1 MNNDQPLP
9 PSKRWMLPVAIVV
22 VIAVAGGVMSMRP
35 AKPVVPE
42 KVDAPAVMELAAAD
56 VFAVVARDLRV
67 QLPMSGSL
75 TAQQQ
80 AVVKSKVAGEVRE
93 APVAEGIRV
102 RRGEVVVRLD
112 TGDLKARVGAQEG
125 ALDDARA
132 RLALASKNRENS
144 NALLK
149 QKFISQNALDTSQNG
164 VDLAM
169 AAVKSATAQLD
180 IARRALDDAQ
190 VRSPIDGII
199 SKRYLQAGEKAA
211 PDMALFAVVDLS
223 RLILEA
229 PVPASEIPRV
239 QVGQGVSFAVD
250 GFGTRLFAGDVVRIN
265 PAAEAGSRAII
276 VYVAVANADG
286 ALKSGMYAKGG
297 ITLGKSSL
305 VPAVPVAALRTKN
318 GVTTVLRIDGNK
330 IDGNKIVEQI
340 VQPGLRN
347 EEEGMVEITDGLA
360 VGMQVLAVRLDGVKA
375 GTLVKL
381 PTPKG

>member
-9 PSKRWMLPVAIVV
+9 PSKRWMIPVAVVV

-35 AKPVVPE
+35 AKPVEPE
-42 KVDAPAVMELAAAD
+42 KATTPAVMELAAAD
-56 VFAVVARDLRV
+56 VFTIVARDLRV
-67 QLPMSGSL
+67 QLPVSGAL

-80 AVVKSKVAGEVRE
+80 AIVKSKVAGEVRE
-93 APVAEGIRV
+93 TLVAEGIRV
-102 RRGEVVVRLD
+102 RRGEIVVRLD
-112 TGDLKARVGAQEG
+112 TADLAARLAAQQA

-132 RLALASKNRENS
+132 RLALANKNRENS
-144 NALLK
+144 NELLK

-164 VDLAM
+164 VDLAQ
-169 AAVKSATAQLD
+169 AAVKSASAQLD

-199 SKRYLQAGEKAA
+199 SKRYVQAGEKAA

-229 PVPASEIPRV
+229 LVPASDIPRV
-239 QVGQGVSFAVD
+239 QVGQGVRFAVD
-250 GFGTRLFAGDVVRIN
+250 GFDARVFSGEVVRIN

-286 ALKSGMYAKGG
+286 ALKSGMYATGG
-297 ITLGKSSL
+297 ITLRTAPQ
-305 VPAVPVAALRTKN
+305 VAAVPVATLRIKD
-318 GVTTVLRIDGNK
+318 GVSTVLRIADGK
-330 IDGNKIVEQI
+330 VIEQV

-347 EEEGMVEITDGLA
+347 DAEGMVEITAGLS
-360 VGMQVLAVRLDGVKA
+360 VGMQVLAVKLDGIKA
-375 GTLVKL
+375 GSLVKL
-381 PTPKG
+381 PATKG

>member
-42 KVDAPAVMELAAAD
+42 KVDTPAVMELAAAD

-80 AVVKSKVAGEVRE
+80 AIVKSKVAGEVRE

-169 AAVKSATAQLD
+169 AAVKSASAQLD

-199 SKRYLQAGEKAA
+199 SKRYVQAGEKAA

-265 PAAEAGSRAII
+265 PAAEPGSRAII

-305 VPAVPVAALRTKN
+305 VPAVPVAALRSKD

-330 IDGNKIVEQI
+330 INGNKIVEQI

>member
-9 PSKRWMLPVAIVV
+9 PSKRWMIPVAVVV

-35 AKPVVPE
+35 AKPVEPE
-42 KVDAPAVMELAAAD
+42 KNAAPAVMELAAAD
-56 VFAVVARDLRV
+56 VFTVIARDLRV
-67 QLPMSGSL
+67 QLPMSGAL

-80 AVVKSKVAGEVRE
+80 AIVKSKVAGEVRA

-112 TGDLKARVGAQEG
+112 TADLKARVGVQEG

-132 RLALASKNRENS
+132 RLALAGKNRENS
-144 NALLK
+144 NELLK
-149 QKFISQNALDTSQNG
+149 QKFISQNALDTTQNG
-164 VDLAM
+164 VDLAQ
-169 AAVKSATAQLD
+169 AAVKSASAQLD
-180 IARRALDDAQ
+180 IARRAFDDAQ

-199 SKRYLQAGEKAA
+199 SKRYVQAGEKAT

-239 QVGQGVSFAVD
+239 QVGQGVTFAVD
-250 GFGTRLFAGDVVRIN
+250 GFGPRVFTGDVVRIN
-265 PAAEAGSRAII
+265 PAAEAGSRAIM

-305 VPAVPVAALRTKN
+305 VPAVPVAALRSKD
-318 GVTTVLRIDGNK
+318 GVTTVLRIADGK
-330 IDGNKIVEQI
+330 IIEQ
-340 VQPGLRN
+340 VVRPGLRN
-347 EEEGMVEITDGLA
+347 DDEGMVEITAGLS
-360 VGMQVLAVRLDGVKA
+360 VGMPVLAVKLDGIKA
-375 GTLVKL
+375 GSLVKL
-381 PTPKG
+381 PATKG

>member
-1 MNNDQPLP
+1 MI
-9 PSKRWMLPVAIVV
+9 PVAVVV

-35 AKPVVPE
+35 AKPVTPE
-42 KVDAPAVMELAAAD
+42 KVAAPAVMELATAD
-56 VFAVVARDLRV
+56 VFTVVARDLRV

-75 TAQQQ
+75 TAQHQ
-80 AVVKSKVAGEVRE
+80 AIVKSKVAGEVRE
-93 APVAEGIRV
+93 APVAEGFRV

-112 TGDLKARVGAQEG
+112 TGDLKARVGVQES

-132 RLALASKNRENS
+132 RLALANKNRENS
-144 NALLK
+144 TALLK
-149 QKFISQNALDTSQNG
+149 QKFISQNALDTTQNG

-169 AAVKSATAQLD
+169 AAVKSASAQLD
-180 IARRALDDAQ
+180 IARRALGDAQ

-199 SKRYLQAGEKAA
+199 SKRYVQAGEKAA
-211 PDMALFAVVDLS
+211 PDMALFAVVDLT

-239 QVGQGVSFAVD
+239 QVGQGVTFAVD
-250 GFGTRLFAGDVVRIN
+250 GFGTRVFTGDVARIN
-265 PAAEAGSRAII
+265 PAAEVGSRAIM
-276 VYVAVANADG
+276 VYVAVANTDG

-297 ITLGKSSL
+297 ITLGNSSL
-305 VPAVPVAALRTKN
+305 VPAVPVAALRSKD
-318 GVTTVLRIDGNK
+318 GVTSVLR

-347 EEEGMVEITDGLA
+347 EDEGMVEITAGLS
-360 VGMQVLAVRLDGVKA
+360 VGMQVLAVKLDGIRA

-381 PTPKG
+381 PSSKG

>member
-1 MNNDQPLP
+1 MI
-9 PSKRWMLPVAIVV
+9 PVAVV
-22 VIAVAGGVMSMRP
+22 IVIAVAGGVMSMRP
-35 AKPVVPE
+35 AKQVAPD
-42 KVDAPAVMELAAAD
+42 KAAAPAVMELAAAD
-56 VFAVVARDLRV
+56 VVTVVARDLRV
-67 QLPMSGSL
+67 QLPMSGAL

-80 AVVKSKVAGEVRE
+80 AIVKSKVAGEVRE

-112 TGDLKARVGAQEG
+112 TADLKARVGAQEG

-144 NALLK
+144 NELLK
-149 QKFISQNALDTSQNG
+149 QKFISQNALDTTQNG
-164 VDLAM
+164 VDLAQ
-169 AAVKSATAQLD
+169 AAVKSASAQLD
-180 IARRALDDAQ
+180 IARRAFDDAL

-199 SKRYLQAGEKAA
+199 SKRYVQAGEKAA

-239 QVGQGVSFAVD
+239 QVGQGVTFAVD
-250 GFGTRLFAGDVVRIN
+250 GFGTRVFTGDVVRIN
-265 PAAEAGSRAII
+265 PAAEAGSRAIM

-297 ITLGKSSL
+297 ITLGKSAL
-305 VPAVPVAALRTKN
+305 VPAVPVAALRSKD
-318 GVTTVLRIDGNK
+318 GVSTVLRIENGK
-330 IDGNKIVEQI
+330 VIEQ
-340 VQPGLRN
+340 VVRPGLRN
-347 EEEGMVEITDGLA
+347 DDEGIVEITGGLS
-360 VGMQVLAVRLDGVKA
+360 VGMQVLAVRLDGIKA

-381 PTPKG
+381 PATKG

>member
-9 PSKRWMLPVAIVV
+9 PSKRWMIPVAVVV

-35 AKPVVPE
+35 AKPVEPE
-42 KVDAPAVMELAAAD
+42 KATTPAVMELAAAD
-56 VFAVVARDLRV
+56 VFTVVARDLRV
-67 QLPMSGSL
+67 QLPVSGAL

-80 AVVKSKVAGEVRE
+80 AIVKSKVAGEVRE
-93 APVAEGIRV
+93 TLVAEGIRV
-102 RRGEVVVRLD
+102 RRGEIVVRLD
-112 TGDLKARVGAQEG
+112 TADLAARLAAQQA

-132 RLALASKNRENS
+132 RLALANKNRENS
-144 NALLK
+144 NELLK

-164 VDLAM
+164 VDLAQ
-169 AAVKSATAQLD
+169 AAVKSASAQLD

-199 SKRYLQAGEKAA
+199 SKRYVQAGEKAA

-229 PVPASEIPRV
+229 LVPASDIPRV
-239 QVGQGVSFAVD
+239 QVGQGVRFAVD
-250 GFGTRLFAGDVVRIN
+250 GFDARVFTGEVVRIN

-286 ALKSGMYAKGG
+286 ALKSGMYATGG
-297 ITLGKSSL
+297 ITLRTAPQ
-305 VPAVPVAALRTKN
+305 VAAVPVATLRIKD
-318 GVTTVLRIDGNK
+318 GVSTVLRIADGK
-330 IDGNKIVEQI
+330 VIEQV

-347 EEEGMVEITDGLA
+347 DAEGMVEITAGLS
-360 VGMQVLAVRLDGVKA
+360 VGMQVLAVKLDGIKA
-375 GTLVKL
+375 GSLVKL
-381 PTPKG
+381 PATKG